1 MIDAQILVKTPAGT
15 DEVKARSRKLPPRMR
30 TMLIMADG
38 QLNAGQLRKAAIA
51 LGAPQDCL
59 EFLIQHGL
67 IAPAQVRQARNE
79 VAANDEVAAEQAAE
93 ETAAAP
99 KLSDAE
105 RFRAAL
111 KFMNDN
117 AVDAMGLRAF
127 FFTLKLEKCYTGADL
142 LALMPDFV
150 KLVTKG
156 NGEDV
161 AKVLEARAREIVA
174 G

>member
-1 MIDAQILVKTPAGT
+1 MIDAEILVKTPAGT

-38 QLNAGQLRKAAIA
+38 QMSAGQLRKAAVA

-67 IAPAQVRQARNE
+67 IAPAQVRQARAE
-79 VAANDEVAAEQAAE
+79 AAANDEVVAE
-93 ETAAAP
+93 EAPEVP

-127 FFTLKLEKCYTGADL
+127 FFTLKLEKCYTPADL
-142 LALMPDFV
+142 SALMPDFV

-156 NGEDV
+156 NGEMV
-161 AKVLEARAREIVA
+161 ARVLEERAREIIA

>member
-1 MIDAQILVKTPAGT
+1 MSDAVILIKTAAGT
-15 DEVKARSRKLPPRMR
+15 EEVKARSRKLPPRMR

-38 QLNAGQLRKAAIA
+38 QLSTGQLRKAAVA
-51 LGAPQDCL
+51 LGAPEDCL

-67 IAPAQVRQARNE
+67 IAPAQLRQARAE
-79 VAANDEVAAEQAAE
+79 AAANDEIVAE
-93 ETAAAP
+93 AAAAAVVP
-99 KLSDAE
+99 QLTEPE

-127 FFTLKLEKCYTGADL
+127 FFTLKLEKCYTGAEL

-161 AKVLEARAREIVA
+161 ARVLEARAREIIT